1 MAQTLLFT
9 QKELNLLTQTHPDIQ
24 VDAHEVRESGER
36 GWELRIP
43 YLDQK
48 NQLPHH
54 MTLVT
59 ARGSIRTFKNL
70 DTVVDYIKEHCPHIK
85 AFGVYLRDPAKRKN
99 ISATVKTNKSNRTTK
114 TDKRRGEIKNKQPQK
129 TS

>member
-24 VDAHEVRESGER
+24 VGAHEVRASSER

-43 YLDQK
+43 YQDKK
-48 NQLPHH
+48 NQLPQHI
-54 MTLVT
+54 TLVT

-70 DTVVDYIKEHCPHIK
+70 DTVVDYIKEHCPHTQTFAIY
-85 AFGVYLRDPAKRKN
+85 FREPPKRKSTSN
-99 ISATVKTNKSNRTTK
+99 TNKSYK
-114 TDKRRGEIKNKQPQK
+114 TNNKKNEINNKQTRK
-129 TS
+129 TK